1 MLYGFIKKHTAVLL
15 SIVMGFAL
23 SVGFCAVTGAYSH
36 RAMERLSSEVFRL
49 HIVAN
54 SDNLNDQS
62 LKLAVR
68 DGILE
73 KYRYFLSSSPSKA
86 ETVRFVSNHTDD
98 IRLTAEKILSQAG
111 CRLGVKAEVTKSS
124 FPEKR
129 YGEVVLPCGI
139 YDCLKLTI
147 GNAEGHNWWCVMF
160 PPLCYTEGTCEEVEK
175 YSNAIDKDTAELILA
190 DRKEAPPRIKVKLKI
205 VELWQSR
212 ACRDRD
218 DKAYGKSDRNI
229 SSEPDTRPQTA

>member
-15 SIVMGFAL
+15 SLVMGFAL

-54 SDNLNDQS
+54 SDNLNDQ
-62 LKLAVR
+62 
-68 DGILE
+68 ILE

-111 CRLGVKAEVTKSS
+111 CSLGVKAEVTKSS

-190 DRKEAPPRIKVKLKI
+190 DRKDAPPRIKVKLKI

-218 DKAYGKSDRNI
+218 DRAYGNSDRNI